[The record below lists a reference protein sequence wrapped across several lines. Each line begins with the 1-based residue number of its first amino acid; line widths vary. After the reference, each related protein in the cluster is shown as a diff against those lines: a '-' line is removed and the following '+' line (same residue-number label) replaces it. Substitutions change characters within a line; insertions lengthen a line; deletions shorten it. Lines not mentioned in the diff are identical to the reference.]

1 MAQPKTLHLPTGF
14 AAAPEPEFNFG
25 RTDIE
30 RLFVEVPES
39 LHTEVR
45 RKALPMRTKEYV
57 LQQIAKRL
65 ASGEA
70 MAIHEIRSPVPSAS
84 KQKRIILDVDGA
96 KAAELKRAAVPFGS
110 FREMVLCCIEAD
122 GMEMPRRETF
132 DPIA

>member
-1 MAQPKTLHLPTGF
+1 MTYFRTSTSALCSNMAQPKTLHLPTGF

-57 LQQIAKRL
+57 LQQIAKRVE
-65 ASGEA
+65 SGEA

-84 KQKRIILDVDGA
+84 KQKRIILDVSGA
-96 KAAELKRAAVPFGS
+96 KAAIRSQAAAGTSAGRAADS
-110 FREMVLCCIEAD
+110 
-122 GMEMPRRETF
+122 
-132 DPIA
+132 